1 MFRLN
6 PAELKRQFK
15 KLGLKNVEIE
25 APEAE
30 EVIIKL
36 ADGKTLVAPNPQ
48 VMIVRVP
55 GGSAM
60 IQVVAEQL
68 ETIEEEEASETQ
80 LIEEDVKFVAE
91 QAGVSVEEARRALEE
106 AGGDI
111 AAALMLLAERKQA
124 S

>member
-25 APEAE
+25 APETE

-36 ADGKTLVAPNPQ
+36 ADGKTIVAPNPQ

-68 ETIEEEEASETQ
+68 EVIEEEASETQ

-91 QAGVSVEEARRALEE
+91 QAGVSIEEARRALEE

>member
-25 APEAE
+25 APETE

-36 ADGKTLVAPNPQ
+36 ADGKTLVALNPQ

-68 ETIEEEEASETQ
+68 ETIDEGEASETQ
-80 LIEEDVKFVAE
+80 LSEEDVKFVAE
-91 QAGVSVEEARRALEE
+91 QAGVSIEEARRALEE

>member
-1 MFRLN
+1 VFRLN